1 MQAAADPEHPNKL
14 LSCCLTLQKFVE
26 NKINYKCKER
36 VAAFHAK
43 YMLQITTQQ

>member
-1 MQAAADPEHPNKL
+1 MQAATDPEHPNKL
-14 LSCCLTLQKFVE
+14 HSCPLTLQKFVE
-26 NKINYKCKER
+26 KINYKCKER